1 MSHFIGSKNFR
12 ESTLQKPT
20 KPYKNPTKTYRET
33 YKTLQK
39 SRVVNFSSRVL
50 QGFEN
55 PTKPYKTLQKSRVF
69 CRCRV
74 AFVDPRNRQLLE
86 DNDALNNQIKM
97 GKEMLKR
104 LREEKS
110 ELQNALEN
118 AKNHEPD
125 VEGKYK
131 QYF

>member
-1 MSHFIGSKNFR
+1 MAAIRAGAISPISEN
-12 ESTLQKPT
+12 TLVYELNTTRQLFQNDKPSD
-20 KPYKNPTKTYRET
+20 KVSE
-33 YKTLQK
+33 L
-39 SRVVNFSSRVL
+39 
-50 QGFEN
+50 EIE
-55 PTKPYKTLQKSRVF
+55 
-69 CRCRV
+69 
-74 AFVDPRNRQLLE
+74 NRQLLE